1 MIQTSLIQL
10 TGELKELLT
19 QLKTKVNVDHAGLFQ
34 PLLPLK
40 ENISLKLEHSFLL
53 LNNNLLIALWHVQD
67 VTEDGNQVPSL
78 MQDSTPK
85 ILKQITYILPRP
97 NHAQPANTV
106 ERLKLKVTQLF
117 QLNLLPNWW
126 LQLQNNQYQ

>member
-1 MIQTSLIQL
+1 MIQISLIPL

-53 LNNNLLIALWHVQD
+53 LNNNLLIAL
-67 VTEDGNQVPSL
+67 
-78 MQDSTPK
+78 
-85 ILKQITYILPRP
+85 
-97 NHAQPANTV
+97 
-106 ERLKLKVTQLF
+106 
-117 QLNLLPNWW
+117 
-126 LQLQNNQYQ
+126 

>member
-40 ENISLKLEHSFLL
+40 ENTSLKLEHSFLL
-53 LNNNLLIALWHVQD
+53 LNNNLLIAL
-67 VTEDGNQVPSL
+67 
-78 MQDSTPK
+78 
-85 ILKQITYILPRP
+85 
-97 NHAQPANTV
+97 
-106 ERLKLKVTQLF
+106 
-117 QLNLLPNWW
+117 
-126 LQLQNNQYQ
+126 